1 MNAGGSVYGSLEDA
15 LKAVVGKLGGAKL
28 VAGRLW
34 PEAVTDVDAL
44 AKAQQKLLHCLDR
57 GRQEK
62 LSLSEL
68 SAILRMAREINAW
81 DVVEHLSSTLGF
93 RFEPI
98 TREELLTARV
108 AELEALLR
116 QTVNVLQ
123 RSPVLSSLDLDK
135 TLDNGVKP

>member
-1 MNAGGSVYGSLEDA
+1 MNAGGNAYGSIEDA
-15 LKAVVGKLGGAKL
+15 LKAVVAKLGGAKL

-34 PEAVTDVDAL
+34 PESVTDVDDL
-44 AKAQQKLLHCLDR
+44 TKAQQKLLHCLDR
-57 GRQEK
+57 ERQEK
-62 LSLSEL
+62 LSLSEIM
-68 SAILRMAREINAW
+68 AILRMAREINAW
-81 DVVEHLSSTLGF
+81 DAIEHLSSVLGF

-123 RSPVLSSLDLDK
+123 RSPVLSSMDLDK